1 METTT
6 AAPVLFDPYML
17 TVLAIMV
24 AAGLLAGIANFF
36 LSEAQ
41 SGRELGK
48 YIVLGIVAALTV
60 PLFLNMTSSNLLEF
74 GRTRP
79 LSIFVFAG
87 FCLVY
92 VLLSRR
98 VFEAIANRLL
108 QIGQKA
114 GGETGAGRPL
124 RTTEDFFRAG
134 ISATDIEIMRAVSQ
148 GGSVYENLT
157 RSGTSGA
164 LEAPPSKDLVN
175 DRLVLLR
182 QLGLLDLRTNEQNV
196 MHMCLSPVG
205 AQLLAEVSAGGH
217 A

>member
-1 METTT
+1 MD
-6 AAPVLFDPYML
+6 AANASHTLFDPYML
-17 TVLAIMV
+17 TVFAIMV
-24 AAGLLAGIANFF
+24 SAGLLAGIANFF
-36 LSEAQ
+36 LSEAHA
-41 SGRELGK
+41 GREFAK
-48 YIVLGIVAALTV
+48 YVVLGVVAALTV

-79 LSIFVFAG
+79 LSVFVFAA

-98 VFEAIANRLL
+98 VFESIANRLL
-108 QIGQKA
+108 QMGQRQA
-114 GGETGAGRPL
+114 GSGISVDQL

-134 ISATDIEIMRAVSQ
+134 LSSVDVEIMRAVSQ
-148 GGSVYENLT
+148 GGSVYDNLT
-157 RSGTSGA
+157 SIASDT
-164 LEAPPSKDLVN
+164 PPSKDFVN
-175 DRLVLLR
+175 DRLVVLR

-205 AQLLAEVSAGGH
+205 AQLLSEVSAGGH

>member
-6 AAPVLFDPYML
+6 ASPALFDPYML
-17 TVLAIMV
+17 MVLAIMICT
-24 AAGLLAGIANFF
+24 GLLSGIANFF

-41 SGRELGK
+41 SGRELSK
-48 YIVLGIVAALTV
+48 YIVLGVVAALTV

-74 GRTRP
+74 GRSRP

-108 QIGQKA
+108 QIGQR
-114 GGETGAGRPL
+114 TGSESQPPL

-134 ISATDIEIMRAVSQ
+134 ISSADIEIMRAVSQ

-157 RSGTSGA
+157 SSAMET
-164 LEAPPSKDLVN
+164 PPSKDFVN

-196 MHMCLSPVG
+196 MHMSLSPIG
-205 AQLLAEVSAGGH
+205 AQLLAEVSEGGH